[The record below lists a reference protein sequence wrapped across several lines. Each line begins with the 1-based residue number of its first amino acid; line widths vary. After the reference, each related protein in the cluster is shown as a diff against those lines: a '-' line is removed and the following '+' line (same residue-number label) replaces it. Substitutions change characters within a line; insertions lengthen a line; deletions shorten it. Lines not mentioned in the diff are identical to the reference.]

1 MRLYER
7 KGVYW
12 ADIRQDGY
20 RFRFSTKETSKP
32 EAKKAALK
40 MLVGKISASE
50 TKVLKQTKKETSY
63 PLSKLF
69 ERLMDTRYRD
79 SDYVSSINAHNAAV
93 MEFFGANK
101 DIRSITQQ
109 EIAKFR
115 EYILTRK
122 DYKSASTRNKKILAL
137 SSLMKIARE
146 DWGIEGVPKLV
157 MKTERVKTMRK
168 FIFTDDDI
176 ELILTYYKSRGEDFM
191 HDLILYLSQ
200 TGQRLGEALRLSEE
214 DIRMDTGVVD
224 VWVSKGDEPR
234 GIPMTAKVREMLA
247 RRTDFRELKTYQV
260 ENRWRRMRAE
270 LKLPEEA
277 TMHGL
282 RHTFATR
289 MCEKGA
295 DIQTVQRLLG
305 HKQLTTTTIY
315 AKMTSKRLT
324 DAMKLFEAE

>member
-12 ADIRQDGY
+12 ADVRQDGHRY
-20 RFRFSTKETSKP
+20 RFSTNETLKP
-32 EAKKAALK
+32 LARKAALK
-40 MLVGKISASE
+40 MLVGKVSASE
-50 TKVLKQTKKETSY
+50 AKVLKRANKETTY
-63 PLSKLF
+63 PLIKLF
-69 ERLMDTRYRD
+69 DRLMETRYRD
-79 SDYVSSINAHNAAV
+79 SNYVSSINAHNKVV
-93 MEFFGANK
+93 MDFFGENK

-109 EIAKFR
+109 EIARFK
-115 EYILTRK
+115 EYVLTRNTL
-122 DYKSASTRNKKILAL
+122 KSASSRNKKILAL

-157 MKTERVKTMRK
+157 MKTERAKVMRK
-168 FIFTDDDI
+168 FIFTDEQI
-176 ELILTYYKSRGEDFM
+176 EQVLAYYKSRGEDFM

-200 TGQRLGEALRLSEE
+200 TGMRLGEALRLSEK
-214 DIRMDTGVVD
+214 DVRMDTGVID

-234 GIPMTAKVREMLA
+234 GIPMTAKVKEILA
-247 RRTDFRELKTYQV
+247 RRTSFTELKVYQV

-270 LKLPEEA
+270 LGLPEEA
-277 TMHGL
+277 SMHGL

-315 AKMTSKRLT
+315 AKMTSKRLS
-324 DAMKLFEAE
+324 DAMKLFEEK